1 MSTNDRSVREGM
13 GSSLEPRVSVRD
25 VTSVGDV
32 TCHNVTNV
40 INKSESV
47 VASYRISASIFTRI
61 SFCCDGKSVIQD
73 DKRALH
79 CCDSHHMII
88 LSRLTKALAD
98 PIPGQFLLPVS
109 LVRLR
114 LSRGSS
120 PPLLS
125 EA

>member
-1 MSTNDRSVREGM
+1 MSTNDRSVRESM

-32 TCHNVTNV
+32 TCHAVTNV

-47 VASYRISASIFTRI
+47 ASYKISALRAFLLEFHFVLTGCRSFRTI
-61 SFCCDGKSVIQD
+61 SVY
-73 DKRALH
+73 

-125 EA
+125 KA